1 MGQDG
6 EGIGYQAL
14 RLAITRTLAEENEVK
29 RDYAK
34 RGLRFVVTE
43 VGGKSSR
50 DFQEKINRAVIGAGL
65 NNNVI
70 VKEPFEVHA
79 LLHACEEAKRG
90 VFVNVASDMDLALKI
105 SIIRREHWIA
115 VAIFGESA
123 IHPLSSHERCGLG
136 VMNI

>member
-1 MGQDG
+1 MGRES
-6 EGIGYQAL
+6 EGIGYLAL
-14 RLAITRTLAEENEVK
+14 RMAITRTMAEENEIK
-29 RDYAK
+29 REYGK
-34 RGLRFVVTE
+34 LGLHFVVTE

-70 VKEPFEVHA
+70 CKENHEVHA